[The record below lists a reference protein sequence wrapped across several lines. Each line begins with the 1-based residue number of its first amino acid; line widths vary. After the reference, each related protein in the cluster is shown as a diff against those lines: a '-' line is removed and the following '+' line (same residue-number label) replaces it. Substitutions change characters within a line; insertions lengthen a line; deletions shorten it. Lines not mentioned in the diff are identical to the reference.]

1 MNTGDLYCLEAF
13 FILFRLWVI
22 RHAILPAPGKISVA
36 SVTNQAF
43 PSLQNI
49 AQGSNSLWNH
59 SRPIPPGTRHAN
71 YPRNPF
77 IYDVSLI
84 FLPFLIARHSFR
96 ASILYIWIYIDS
108 YAYMFT
114 QTLFGGGG
122 DAGDFIFFPLLAY
135 AFYFLWNFPFIGH
148 WRQQRLCNGYKY
160 SNCNLKK
167 TFQE

>member
-114 QTLFGGGG
+114 QTLFGGGEMLETL
-122 DAGDFIFFPLLAY
+122 FSSLCWLTPSISFEISLLSGTEDSRGSVTVTNIATV
-135 AFYFLWNFPFIGH
+135 I
-148 WRQQRLCNGYKY
+148 
-160 SNCNLKK
+160 
-167 TFQE
+167 

>member
-22 RHAILPAPGKISVA
+22 RHAILLPPGKISVA
-36 SVTNQAF
+36 SVTNHALA
-43 PSLQNI
+43 SLQNI

-77 IYDVSLI
+77 IHALSLI
-84 FLPFLIARHSFR
+84 FLPFLITRHSLR

-108 YAYMFT
+108 YAYMFI
-114 QTLFGGGG
+114 QTLFMEGGCWRLFNFLPFVGLRLL
-122 DAGDFIFFPLLAY
+122 FPSKFPLLS
-135 AFYFLWNFPFIGH
+135 GTE
-148 WRQQRLCNGYKY
+148 Y
-160 SNCNLKK
+160 SGGSVTVTNIA
-167 TFQE
+167 TVI

>member
-114 QTLFGGGG
+114 DTIWGGRCWRLYFLPFVGLRLL
-122 DAGDFIFFPLLAY
+122 FPLK
-135 AFYFLWNFPFIGH
+135 FPFY
-148 WRQQRLCNGYKY
+148 RA
-160 SNCNLKK
+160 LK
-167 TFQE
+167 TAEAL